1 MIAAL
6 ITLMVISC
14 VTIPQRVEIAKPI
27 APARPIIHA
36 VKTEN
41 GVAIPDAEFIELT
54 RYIVLMESHVAELN
68 AQIEYYKR

>member
-1 MIAAL
+1 MIFVL
-6 ITLMVISC
+6 ITLTVASC
-14 VTIPQRVEIAKPI
+14 QTIPQKVEISKPT

-36 VKTEN
+36 VKNEN
-41 GVAIPDAEFIELT
+41 GVTIPDTEFIELT